1 MQLLEAWGSQKDRE
15 MMLVANGTFKNKL
28 FDFSQKKR
36 NEEQKFTLEYSSKE
50 SAVITYEKKK
60 IYQEYI
66 PARKYSFD
74 IS

>member
-60 IYQEYI
+60 KSTKNIFQQGNTVLI
-66 PARKYSFD
+66 
-74 IS
+74 

>member
-1 MQLLEAWGSQKDRE
+1 MQLLEAWGSQNDRE
-15 MMLVANGTFKNKL
+15 MILVANGTFKNKL

-60 IYQEYI
+60 NLPRIYSSKEIQ
-66 PARKYSFD
+66 F
-74 IS
+74 

>member
-1 MQLLEAWGSQKDRE
+1 MQLLEAWGSQNDRE
-15 MMLVANGTFKNKL
+15 MILVANGTFKNKL

-60 IYQEYI
+60 KSTKNIFQQGNTVLI
-66 PARKYSFD
+66 
-74 IS
+74 